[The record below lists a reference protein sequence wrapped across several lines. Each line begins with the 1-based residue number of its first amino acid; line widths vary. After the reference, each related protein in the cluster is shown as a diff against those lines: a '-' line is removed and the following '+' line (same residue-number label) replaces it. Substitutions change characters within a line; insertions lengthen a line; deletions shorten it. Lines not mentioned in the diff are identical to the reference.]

1 MKKAAY
7 IILFILLVLNFVTCN
22 CYAFWIWTP
31 ESNKWVN
38 PKYSVKET
46 PSEQLEFSL
55 GFYEEKSYEE
65 AIKEFKKLIKNYPR
79 AREAPEAQ
87 YYISKCYEDQEKL
100 FSAFK
105 GYQVVIDKY
114 PFSERSPEIIKKQFD
129 IGIKLLEG
137 SGDKGFLKKTFADDS
152 YDVVEVFRTVIKNA
166 PYGEY
171 AAPSQ
176 YKIGLYL
183 SEKKLYQESRDE
195 FEKVINDYPDSEWAK
210 ASKYQIAMS
219 DALRSTEAQYD
230 QKVTEAA
237 VEGLKDFMSDYP
249 GADLSEKAKEEIRG
263 LREKEAENAFLVA
276 EFYEKQKN
284 YKAAKIYYQSIVND
298 YKGSIWSSKA
308 LERIREV
315 SKKQL

>member
-1 MKKAAY
+1 M
-7 IILFILLVLNFVTCN
+7 
-22 CYAFWIWTP
+22 
-31 ESNKWVN
+31 N